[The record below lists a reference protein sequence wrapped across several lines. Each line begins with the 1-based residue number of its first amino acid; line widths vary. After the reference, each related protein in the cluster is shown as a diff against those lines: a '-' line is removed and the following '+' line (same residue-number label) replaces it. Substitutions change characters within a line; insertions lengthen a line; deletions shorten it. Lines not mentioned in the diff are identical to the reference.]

1 MRKVLIADDDAH
13 IRDVVSFALRRAGF
27 GTVDAADGRA
37 ALAAFQNESP
47 DLVVLDVLMPEI
59 DGVDVCRLIR
69 RSSNVPIL
77 FLSSK
82 TEEGDRVAGLE
93 AGGDDYVTK
102 PFSPRELVA
111 RVRATFRGIDARAE
125 EKTEELV
132 AGPLLI
138 DEPARRVLLNG
149 EPLSLTGTE
158 FGLLATLAR
167 NAGTVVDRPT
177 LMRGAYVTRRVV
189 SDRTID
195 SHIRRL
201 REKLRAGGWD
211 AIRTVHGM
219 GYRLGLE

>member
-1 MRKVLIADDDAH
+1 MPRE
-13 IRDVVSFALRRAGF
+13 SAG
-27 GTVDAADGRA
+27 TA
-37 ALAAFQNESP
+37 
-47 DLVVLDVLMPEI
+47 
-59 DGVDVCRLIR
+59 
-69 RSSNVPIL
+69 NVPIL

-138 DEPARRVLLNG
+138 DEPARRALLNG